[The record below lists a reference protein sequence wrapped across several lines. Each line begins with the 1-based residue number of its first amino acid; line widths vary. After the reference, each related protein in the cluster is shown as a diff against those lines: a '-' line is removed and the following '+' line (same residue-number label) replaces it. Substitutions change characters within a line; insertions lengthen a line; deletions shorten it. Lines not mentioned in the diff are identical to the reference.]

1 MKKASLGYVSDVR
14 PRKAKK
20 EFDPYRR
27 VKRNR
32 K

>member
-1 MKKASLGYVSDVR
+1 MKKASLDHVDNVR
-14 PRKAKK
+14 PRRTKKA
-20 EFDPYRR
+20 FDPYRR